1 MKFKVITNNILND
14 LKIYN
19 IILNSKLCLIN
30 KEKQTKKFFN

>member
-30 KEKQTKKFFN
+30 KKKTKKFF